1 MRKEE
6 AFLLE
11 EELAPDSKWEMT
23 QNGKSENA
31 RVALPVFQQSLKKA
45 RPVRAKITPSAG
57 QNSVLLF

>member
-31 RVALPVFQQSLKKA
+31 RVALLVFQQLRKA
-45 RPVRAKITPSAG
+45 RLSGPS
-57 QNSVLLF
+57 